1 MRITRSLIVVAT
13 LVVTALLLVA
23 SAQPWVVLGLSST
36 ESSSRELSILGAT
49 LAPAFVGLSLAFV
62 AAMMVA
68 LISRAVVRIVCAII
82 AALVGIAAGI
92 VELVAVV
99 DPVAAARVTIAR
111 VTGISDTEHQRDLIT
126 GISLQP
132 WAYMALVGALLAVI
146 VALAVLGAGRTWTT
160 NAKRFERPTGASPM
174 RARVLPASERDPHET
189 WDDLS
194 SGGDPTQSAKD

>member
-1 MRITRSLIVVAT
+1 MRITRSLVVVAT
-13 LVVTALLLVA
+13 LVVAALLLVS

-36 ESSSRELSILGAT
+36 ESSSLELSVLGAT
-49 LAPAFVGLSLAFV
+49 LAPAFLGLSLAYV

-82 AALVGIAAGI
+82 AALVGVAAGI

-99 DPVAAARVTIAR
+99 DPVAAGRVTIAR

-126 GISLQP
+126 QIALQP
-132 WAYMALVGALLAVI
+132 WAFVSLIGVLVCLI
-146 VALAVLGAGRTWTT
+146 VALAVLPAGRTWTL
-160 NAKRFERPTGASPM
+160 NSSRFERRNAAGRRQVGAVPV
-174 RARVLPASERDPHET
+174 ATRDPHET

-194 SGGDPTQSAKD
+194 GGGDPTSRSKH

>member
-1 MRITRSLIVVAT
+1 MRITRSLVVVAT

-23 SAQPWVVLGLSST
+23 SAQPWVVLGLSSA
-36 ESSSRELSILGAT
+36 ESSSRELTVLGAT
-49 LAPAFVGLSLAFV
+49 LAPAFVGLSLAYV

-68 LISRAVVRIVCAII
+68 LISRKVVRIVCTII
-82 AALVGIAAGI
+82 AALVGVAAGI

-99 DPVAAARVTIAR
+99 DPVVAARVTIAR

-126 GISLQP
+126 AIFLQP
-132 WAYMALVGALLAVI
+132 WAFIALLGALISVI
-146 VALAVLGAGRTWTT
+146 VALAVLPAGRTWTT
-160 NAKRFERPTGASPM
+160 NASRFERRTGSSRAQ
-174 RARVLPASERDPHET
+174 ARVLPASERDPHET